1 MTNETTL
8 DIRKVPVSEL
18 QTRDGGEVLGVFDN
32 TKENE
37 SSMWRCLVVMKLED
51 GGLDSVTMSTAGRVW
66 SDRET
71 AFDIIR
77 KKQLKGRVLYKQHG
91 SYHISDDSWTEEDFV
106 KTCCTNSYPT
116 ASNPQFIRILTE
128 VPELPTEEV

>member
-1 MTNETTL
+1 MSNDTSL

-18 QTRDGGEVLGVFDN
+18 QTRQGCEVLGIFKEEHPQYLPCYVVAR
-32 TKENE
+32 TKEGL
-37 SSMWRCLVVMKLED
+37 SAFHTDVD
-51 GGLDSVTMSTAGRVW
+51 GRLSVSK
-66 SDRET
+66 ET
-71 AFDIIR
+71 CADIIR
-77 KKQLKGRVLYKQHG
+77 KKQLKGRVLYTQHG

-106 KTCCTNSYPT
+106 RECCTNSYPT